1 MKTTAVNSVRGWN
14 FLDEVN
20 LLLRRVTSIKNLKL
34 VIGGLIVLGLVFTG
48 IFAPLISPQNPFHQS
63 LRLRLRPPVWYQDG
77 DWSHVLGT
85 DFLGRDLFS
94 RIIYGSRIS
103 LLVGTSTVVLAGLVG
118 CVLGAI
124 SGYFGKRIDETI
136 QKLVEIFL
144 AFPFLLLA
152 IAFMAFLGTGLGNLI
167 LALVLSRWVQYC
179 RVVRGE
185 VLALKEQEFVTAAKA
200 LGESHWRIILKHI
213 LPNTVP
219 SVMVVATFAMA
230 TVIITEASLSFLGVG
245 VPPAI
250 PTWGSML
257 SESRTYLH
265 RAPWLALYP
274 GLAIFVTVLG
284 INLLGDALR
293 DLFDPRLRGEQ

>member
-1 MKTTAVNSVRGWN
+1 MAQVKC
-14 FLDEVN
+14 
-20 LLLRRVTSIKNLKL
+20 LLRLATRTKYLKL
-34 VIGGLIVLGLVFTG
+34 TIGGLIVSGLVFTG
-48 IFAPLISPQNPFHQS
+48 VFAPLISPQSPFQQS
-63 LRLRLRPPVWYQDG
+63 LQLRLQPPVWYEGG
-77 DWSHVLGT
+77 DWSYVLGT

-103 LLVGTSTVVLAGLVG
+103 LLVGISTVLLAGLVG

-124 SGYFGKRIDETI
+124 SGYFGKRIDEVI

-152 IAFMAFLGTGLGNLI
+152 IAFMAFLGTGLGNMI

-185 VLALKEQEFVTAAKA
+185 VLSIKEQEFVTAAKA
-200 LGESHWRIILKHI
+200 LGESHWKIILRHI

-245 VPPAI
+245 VPPTI

-257 SESRTYLH
+257 SESRTYIH
-265 RAPWLALYP
+265 RAPWLAFYP
-274 GLAIFVTVLG
+274 GLAIFITVLG

-293 DLFDPRLRGEQ
+293 DIFDPRLRGEQ